1 MAEENGAGGPDAT
14 YVLQRFVTLTTDVP
28 MEPQGMDVWVDIAT
42 VTVPWRT
49 KRKTAILAALTEAGL
64 DVSEEIK
71 VRLLDAEA
79 ARVVPVRPRPPATP
93 ELEIG

>member
-1 MAEENGAGGPDAT
+1 MAEENGAGGV
-14 YVLQRFVTLTTDVP
+14 YVLQKEAFSDG
-28 MEPQGMDVWVDIAT
+28 EPGTAWVDVAT
-42 VTVPWRT
+42 VTVPART
-49 KRKTAILAALTEAGL
+49 KRKTAIRNALKEAGL

-71 VRLLDAEA
+71 VRLLDAES